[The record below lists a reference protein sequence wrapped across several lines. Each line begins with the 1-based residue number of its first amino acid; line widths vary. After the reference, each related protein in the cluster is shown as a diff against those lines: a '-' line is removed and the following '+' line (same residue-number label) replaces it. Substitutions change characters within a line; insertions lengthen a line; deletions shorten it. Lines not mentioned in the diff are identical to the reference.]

1 MKQGVGPCNSKT
13 PQNWK
18 NFSHP
23 AKLPLCRRPFGLD
36 GGLLIPNDGRLNRNC
51 LKPQREFTGT
61 LIYLVS
67 GAQTTSE
74 IQGFSL
80 SPLAFCLT
88 SSLIRQVSPICSLM
102 TNTGFRLVSSQF
114 KAAAK
119 TELIPLVIAA

>member
-1 MKQGVGPCNSKT
+1 MVKT
-13 PQNWK
+13 LK
-18 NFSHP
+18 TGKTCHP

-36 GGLLIPNDGRLNRNC
+36 GGLLIPNNGRLNRNC

-61 LIYLVS
+61 LMCLVS

-80 SPLAFCLT
+80 CPLAFCLT
-88 SSLIRQVSPICSLM
+88 GSLISQASPICSLV
-102 TNTGFRLVSSQF
+102 TNIGFRLLSSQF

-119 TELIPLVIAA
+119 TELIPLAIAA